1 MFWHTIEDHLVPD
14 LAKGLSKNQKRIL
27 EMLEIQPEM
36 TAREIAE
43 MLFGKIVKYKSK
55 EYSSVYRSLK
65 SLEKKSYIQRVHIQ
79 LRWRK
84 KDRMMK
90 SSAQNL
96 D

>member
-1 MFWHTIEDHLVPD
+1 VLD

-27 EMLEIQPEM
+27 EMLEIKPEM

-43 MLFGKIVKYKSK
+43 MLFGKLVKYKSK

-65 SLEKKSYIQRVHIQ
+65 SLEEKGYIQRVHVQ

-84 KDRMMK
+84 KEQTVK
-90 SSAQNL
+90 SIS
-96 D
+96 